1 MSRGL
6 GKKGCGG
13 RWEALLSLALAECE
27 AYTGMSAGQRA
38 ALSMDAGYCAEAYN
52 VQPSP
57 ATHAILRL
65 LEAGESVFQSF
76 Y

>member
-38 ALSMDAGYCAEAYN
+38 
-52 VQPSP
+52 
-57 ATHAILRL
+57 TILKF
-65 LEAGESVFQSF
+65 EV
-76 Y
+76 